1 MFGRRKR
8 AWVWV
13 DTFPQPPKDVRQ
25 IMDRLTRLPVADAE
39 KVLLR
44 VIRECQEVGK
54 FSQDLT
60 LPSERRFLDRQYARA
75 IEALTEI
82 AEAGGEDDPSVEK
95 ARRALEVNRR
105 ALDQHRD
112 TTAEWES
119 PELRDFMHR
128 AFGPEPESYD

>member
-39 KVLLR
+39 NVLLR

-95 ARRALEVNRR
+95 AQRALEVNRR

-112 TTAEWES
+112 TTAEWEA